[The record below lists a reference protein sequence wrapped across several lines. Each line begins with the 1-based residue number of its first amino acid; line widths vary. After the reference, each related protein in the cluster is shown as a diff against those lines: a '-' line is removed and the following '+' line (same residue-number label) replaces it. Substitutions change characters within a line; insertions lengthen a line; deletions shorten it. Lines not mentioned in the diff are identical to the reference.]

1 MVRGTTP
8 TFQLQI
14 TDETVDLT
22 QATNV
27 YATFKQ
33 ESNTITK
40 TGEDIEVTANQV
52 DVYFTQKET
61 LSFKAGT
68 MIYCQLNWTYEDGS
82 RACSNIISIAV
93 GKNLVGSEL
102 L

>member
-33 ESNTITK
+33 YDKEIQK
-40 TGEDIEVTANQV
+40 TGSAITVSAHQV
-52 DVYFTQKET
+52 DVYFTQEESLKFSEGII
-61 LSFKAGT
+61 SV
-68 MIYCQLNWTYEDGS
+68 QLNWTYDDGS
-82 RACSNIISIAV
+82 RACSDIINVAV
-93 GKNLVGSEL
+93 ERNLIGSVL
-102 L
+102 Q

>member
-1 MVRGTTP
+1 MIRGTTP
-8 TFQLQI
+8 TFQLKLA
-14 TDETVDLT
+14 DDTVDLT
-22 QATNV
+22 QANNV

-40 TGEDIEVTANQV
+40 TGADIEVTANQV
-52 DVYFTQKET
+52 DVYFTQSET

-68 MIYCQLNWTYEDGS
+68 MYCQLNWTYSDGQ

-102 L
+102 A